1 MSLSKN
7 EVHLLE
13 TVNGLR
19 DEVIDFTMR
28 LVAQK
33 STLGNEKGALGVME
47 DRLRSLGLDPVEVP
61 IDKERLSKHPG
72 YAPVPWEYENRYNM
86 VALRKADASGG
97 KSALFNGHLDVV
109 PPGLLDHWETD
120 PFQPL
125 VREGRIYGRGA
136 GDMKSGVAAMTFAL
150 HAVAKANFGLSAP
163 VTLQAVIEEECS
175 GNGALAC
182 VASGYTAEAVLIP
195 EPLGPALLTHQV
207 GVLWFKIKVQGA
219 AVHVLE
225 AGAGINAIEKS
236 FKIISALRGLESDLN
251 KDERP
256 PAYVPIAH
264 PLNLN
269 IGIISGGDWPSTVPS
284 SAEFHC
290 RLSYFPGTSFET
302 ICSRI
307 KSTLDEVIL
316 GDPWLSQWPPTIEY
330 YGFRSDGHSI
340 SRSLPALTV
349 LNDCHRTLTGNDA
362 AENIATATTDLRAF
376 HFFGKAQATCYGPEA
391 KNIHGA
397 NESVSIDSVMH
408 VARAYALFLSRWC
421 GLID

>member
-19 DEVIDFTMR
+19 DEVMDFTLR
-28 LVAQK
+28 LVEQK
-33 STLGNEKGALGVME
+33 STVGNEKGALGVME
-47 DRLRSLGLDPVEVP
+47 DRLKSFGLDPFR
-61 IDKERLSKHPG
+61 ITMDKNFLSTHPG
-72 YAPVPWEYENRYNM
+72 YAPVPWEFENRYNL
-86 VALRKADASGG
+86 VAIRNADASGG
-97 KSALFNGHLDVV
+97 RSAVFNGHLDVV

-120 PFQPL
+120 PFQPV
-125 VREGRIYGRGA
+125 VREGRIYGRGT
-136 GDMKSGVAAMTFAL
+136 GDMKSGVAAMTYAL
-150 HAVAKANFGLSAP
+150 HAVAKANLGLSAP

-175 GNGALAC
+175 GNGALTC

-195 EPLGPALLTHQV
+195 EPVGPTLLTHQL

-219 AVHVLE
+219 AVHASE
-225 AGAGINAIEKS
+225 APAGVNAIEKS

-256 PAYVPIAH
+256 PAYLQVAH

-290 RLSYFPGTSFET
+290 RLAYFPGTSFGT

-316 GDPWLSQWPPTIEY
+316 SDPWLSQWPPTIEY
-330 YGFRSDGHSI
+330 YGLRSDGHSI
-340 SRSLPALTV
+340 SRGLPALTV
-349 LNDCHRTLTGNDA
+349 LNDCHRTLTGKDA
-362 AENIATATTDLRAF
+362 AESILTATTDLRAF
-376 HFFGKAQATCYGPEA
+376 HFFGNAQGTCYGPEA

-421 GLID
+421 GLVE